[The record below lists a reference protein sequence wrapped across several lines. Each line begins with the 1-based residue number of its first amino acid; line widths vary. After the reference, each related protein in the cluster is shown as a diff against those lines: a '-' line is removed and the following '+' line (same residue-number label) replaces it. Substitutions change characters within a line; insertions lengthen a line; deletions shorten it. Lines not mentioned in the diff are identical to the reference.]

1 MIETDFHRREFADGE
16 ELALGLADWTAER
29 LRGAIAARGV
39 ALLIVSGGKS
49 PARFFD
55 LLSNL
60 DLDWTRVAITLADE
74 RRVADDSPRSNARLV
89 RERLLRNRAEAASF
103 TPLADVRL
111 PEDQELAAA
120 SARIANLPMPADVV
134 VLGMGD
140 DGHTASW
147 FPGADG
153 LAEAMDPAARQLV
166 APIVAPD
173 APEPRLTLTGR
184 VILRARAIALE
195 IQGEAK
201 LATFAAALEPGPEE
215 AMPIRAVL
223 RGAADRLTVF
233 MCFANGPL
241 PPIQRPKSVLR
252 RDRRRCA
259 LGLVRRWRVSVS
271 HGADAILGR
280 HSAPASQGTNIL
292 PRAVDGNASFSR
304 RFIGCELAVGDSFP
318 SVLVVQDNDDRE
330 QRKDQHVIFPL
341 RQDKS
346 VRGERDEAAGQRAG
360 HRARFRHV
368 GEIAPQ
374 AVPDRK
380 QEQPGEKDKSGDPRL
395 DEQAT
400 ARSCRLN
407 FG

>member
-1 MIETDFHRREFADGE
+1 MIETAFQRREFVNGE
-16 ELALGLADWTAER
+16 EIATGLADWTAEH

-55 LLSNL
+55 RLSNL

-74 RRVADDSPRSNARLV
+74 RRVADDSSRSNARLV

-166 APIVAPD
+166 APIRA
-173 APEPRLTLTGR
+173 ANAGEPRLTLTGR

-201 LATFAAALEPGPEE
+201 LATFAAALAPGPEE

-233 MCFANGPL
+233 MSSRTDASPDPAAEKHPL
-241 PPIQRPKSVLR
+241 
-252 RDRRRCA
+252 A
-259 LGLVRRWRVSVS
+259 
-271 HGADAILGR
+271 
-280 HSAPASQGTNIL
+280 
-292 PRAVDGNASFSR
+292 
-304 RFIGCELAVGDSFP
+304 
-318 SVLVVQDNDDRE
+318 
-330 QRKDQHVIFPL
+330 
-341 RQDKS
+341 
-346 VRGERDEAAGQRAG
+346 
-360 HRARFRHV
+360 
-368 GEIAPQ
+368 
-374 AVPDRK
+374 
-380 QEQPGEKDKSGDPRL
+380 
-395 DEQAT
+395 
-400 ARSCRLN
+400 
-407 FG
+407 

>member
-1 MIETDFHRREFADGE
+1 MIEADFHRREFADGE

-55 LLSNL
+55 RLSNS

-74 RRVADDSPRSNARLV
+74 RRVGDDSPRSNARLA
-89 RERLLRNRAEAASF
+89 RERLLCNRAEAASF

-111 PEDQELAAA
+111 SEDRELAAA
-120 SARIANLPMPADVV
+120 SARVANLPLPADVV

-147 FPGADG
+147 FPGAEG

-166 APIVAPD
+166 APIRA
-173 APEPRLTLTGR
+173 ANAGEPRLTLTGR

-201 LATFAAALEPGPEE
+201 LATFATALEPGPEE

-233 MCFANGPL
+233 MCSQTDTPSGPAAEKI
-241 PPIQRPKSVLR
+241 PP
-252 RDRRRCA
+252 A
-259 LGLVRRWRVSVS
+259 
-271 HGADAILGR
+271 
-280 HSAPASQGTNIL
+280 
-292 PRAVDGNASFSR
+292 
-304 RFIGCELAVGDSFP
+304 
-318 SVLVVQDNDDRE
+318 
-330 QRKDQHVIFPL
+330 
-341 RQDKS
+341 
-346 VRGERDEAAGQRAG
+346 
-360 HRARFRHV
+360 
-368 GEIAPQ
+368 
-374 AVPDRK
+374 
-380 QEQPGEKDKSGDPRL
+380 
-395 DEQAT
+395 
-400 ARSCRLN
+400 
-407 FG
+407 

>member
-1 MIETDFHRREFADGE
+1 MIKTDFHRREFADGE
-16 ELALGLADWTAER
+16 ELAQGLADWTAER

-55 LLSNL
+55 RLSNV

-120 SARIANLPMPADVV
+120 SARIANLPLPADVV

-153 LAEAMDPAARQLV
+153 LAEAMDPGARQLV
-166 APIVAPD
+166 APIAAPD

-233 MCFANGPL
+233 IVFANGHSPRSTAEKH
-241 PPIQRPKSVLR
+241 PP
-252 RDRRRCA
+252 
-259 LGLVRRWRVSVS
+259 
-271 HGADAILGR
+271 
-280 HSAPASQGTNIL
+280 T
-292 PRAVDGNASFSR
+292 
-304 RFIGCELAVGDSFP
+304 
-318 SVLVVQDNDDRE
+318 
-330 QRKDQHVIFPL
+330 
-341 RQDKS
+341 
-346 VRGERDEAAGQRAG
+346 
-360 HRARFRHV
+360 
-368 GEIAPQ
+368 
-374 AVPDRK
+374 
-380 QEQPGEKDKSGDPRL
+380 
-395 DEQAT
+395 
-400 ARSCRLN
+400 
-407 FG
+407 

>member
-1 MIETDFHRREFADGE
+1 MIETAFQRREFVNGE
-16 ELALGLADWTAER
+16 EIATGLANWTAER

-55 LLSNL
+55 RLSNV

-166 APIVAPD
+166 APIRA
-173 APEPRLTLTGR
+173 ANAGEPRLTLTGR

-201 LATFAAALEPGPEE
+201 LATFAAALAPGPEE

-233 MCFANGPL
+233 MSSRTDASPDPAAEKHPL
-241 PPIQRPKSVLR
+241 
-252 RDRRRCA
+252 A
-259 LGLVRRWRVSVS
+259 
-271 HGADAILGR
+271 
-280 HSAPASQGTNIL
+280 
-292 PRAVDGNASFSR
+292 
-304 RFIGCELAVGDSFP
+304 
-318 SVLVVQDNDDRE
+318 
-330 QRKDQHVIFPL
+330 
-341 RQDKS
+341 
-346 VRGERDEAAGQRAG
+346 
-360 HRARFRHV
+360 
-368 GEIAPQ
+368 
-374 AVPDRK
+374 
-380 QEQPGEKDKSGDPRL
+380 
-395 DEQAT
+395 
-400 ARSCRLN
+400 
-407 FG
+407 